1 MDQQSG
7 LGSQELK
14 KNRSN
19 AQGALVGA
27 VMPPSSNS
35 VPAHLNGVPANGEN
49 IVVVNGQ
56 PLKAVAATTNGDHA
70 DAIMALAEPEQP
82 PNLEQPWRNEP
93 DNKPLGKLMDR
104 LAQQCYIDLNQT
116 LNDMTAEDAAG
127 DGLSKANG
135 MSPQGT
141 LDTSEVSLQKK
152 RKLLDFAHDQRDR
165 FTKTLVLSD
174 WSRNAEDM
182 AKFID
187 LRIHLDNQRD
197 GFVKAGNAIAATK
210 WKSIGFKVPAPNI
223 VGAMELLSTGTAS
236 WVPDMGYIP
245 PKRLTAKQLLKTLK
259 NMNVTL
265 STRLNLHEELPPHM
279 QDYRVADGRATF
291 TVPGEFE
298 VDLSVADEEDTS
310 PFYFIDIRFLFS
322 PSSDVL
328 NDQIRAHLETQTNG
342 ALAVKGLKGCYDF
355 LHSFVLTHKINIL
368 RSQGAELIRGKWF
381 ECIKVEHLRRSL
393 VVQYW
398 AGMPGPKSWFEIGIS
413 SGKSEKRGMRKATS
427 RLSVR
432 WFRKGQEVKDEV
444 LSFDWEKL
452 SLEKC
457 LMMVIGK
464 HCFGKLG
471 VARDGLLGLAAKTE
485 NAALEAE
492 LVVADG
498 AAPEDCTLRLRLPS
512 MRNSLIVRLE
522 PVTGQFSISPPTNAT
537 LHNERILNANPQVDV
552 SLLLAALVCAVVQE
566 KVHKQAEL
574 LDWCELRDWAGME
587 QKLGQHVLHRT
598 VFGIPG
604 WGERWALAVGF
615 SLSGERWWIVQLKEG
630 TKDVTNVCELQL
642 KKSLGEQ
649 ATQVS
654 RVNLLSIERFAVA
667 EVSYEVFSEQLRA
680 LKIPHHHQK
689 PEPLSEDGVDAG
701 QHNSGSIYV
710 QFAALLR
717 DRSDIS
723 WKPWATD
730 SIRLSHHGIDD
741 CEDGTDAHTTRTLV
755 RHDLRLTR
763 EPGRM
768 NRLQQHLTKSGDR
781 TVAMNA
787 SGALALSLR
796 TPFGE
801 PLVGHIRT
809 RLRSIERLDQYVT
822 TLQRHHYNLTTVTM
836 NQLSFTYHASAPSLH
851 ARLSFANDGS
861 TPIRLQLEPAAS
873 NPTQRIRVL
882 LEQGLNSRRADAFE
896 GFAKFLRLTLPMLRA
911 WDRIETAHLARQTA
925 VVNVRGAASY
935 GITYKAPLPPCT
947 FSIQLKEKRNG
958 NKPSMRW
965 HLEVKGKPDPVI
977 AEDLAKKLKA
987 LWQSKGDGGCWEG
1000 NGSGATAD
1008 AAGLGSLLDRL
1019 DEIVRT
1025 SNASRP
1031 VSEQPREVTAAPRET
1046 VIKQQQPPA
1055 LKEPQ
1060 KKPAVRPVKAPV
1072 KVLAHTK
1079 EPEYITLD

>member
-1 MDQQSG
+1 MDQQSVI
-7 LGSQELK
+7 GSQELK

-27 VMPPSSNS
+27 VMPPSSNF
-35 VPAHLNGVPANGEN
+35 VPAHLNGVPANGEKQA
-49 IVVVNGQ
+49 VVNVQ
-56 PLKAVAATTNGDHA
+56 PPRAVAATTNGDNA
-70 DAIMALAEPEQP
+70 DAIMALAELEQP

-116 LNDMTAEDAAG
+116 LNDMTAEDAG
-127 DGLSKANG
+127 DGQPRANG
-135 MSPQGT
+135 MSSQGT
-141 LDTSEVSLQKK
+141 LDTSEVSLRKK

-223 VGAMELLSTGTAS
+223 VGAMELLATGTAS

-342 ALAVKGLKGCYDF
+342 ALAVKGLQGCYDF

-398 AGMPGPKSWFEIGIS
+398 AGLPGPKSWFEIGIS
-413 SGKSEKRGMRKATS
+413 SGKSEKRGLRKATP

-444 LSFDWEKL
+444 LSFDWEAL

-457 LMMVIGK
+457 LMMVIG
-464 HCFGKLG
+464 
-471 VARDGLLGLAAKTE
+471 LAAKTE
-485 NAALEAE
+485 SAALEAE
-492 LVVADG
+492 LMVADG
-498 AAPEDCTLRLRLPS
+498 TALENCSLRLHLPS
-512 MRNSLIVRLE
+512 MRNSLNVRLE
-522 PVTGQFSISPPTNAT
+522 LVTGQFSISPPTNVT

-574 LDWCELRDWAGME
+574 LDWRELRDLAGME
-587 QKLGQHVLHRT
+587 QKLGQRVLQRT
-598 VFGIPG
+598 TFSIPG
-604 WGERWALAVGF
+604 WGDRWALAVGF

-630 TKDVTNVCELQL
+630 TKDVTTVRELQL
-642 KKSLGEQ
+642 KQSLGEQ
-649 ATQVS
+649 ASQVS
-654 RVNLLSIERFAVA
+654 RANLLSIERFAVA
-667 EVSYEVFSEQLRA
+667 EVSYEVISEQLRA

-710 QFAALLR
+710 QFAALLQ
-717 DRSDIS
+717 DPSDIS

-741 CEDGTDAHTTRTLV
+741 CEGGTDTHTTRTLV

-781 TVAMNA
+781 TVAMNT

-822 TLQRHHYNLTTVTM
+822 TLQRHHYKLTTVTM
-836 NQLSFTYHASAPSLH
+836 DQLSFTYHASAPALH
-851 ARLSFANDGS
+851 ARLSFVNDGS
-861 TPIRLQLEPAAS
+861 PPIRLQLLPAES
-873 NPTQRIRVL
+873 NPTQCIRVM
-882 LEQGLNSRRADAFE
+882 LEKGLNSSHADSFE
-896 GFAKFLRLTLPMLRA
+896 GFAKFLTLTLPMLRA

-925 VVNVRGAASY
+925 VVNMRGAAWY
-935 GITYKAPLPPCT
+935 GLSYKAPLPPCT
-947 FSIQLKEKRNG
+947 FSIQLKEKRDG
-958 NKPSMRW
+958 NKKSMRW
-965 HLEVKGKPDPVI
+965 HVAQGKGKLDPVV
-977 AEDLAKKLKA
+977 AEDLAKKLKE

-1000 NGSGATAD
+1000 NGSGAVSD
-1008 AAGLGSLLDRL
+1008 ATGLGPLLDRL
-1019 DEIVRT
+1019 DVIVRT
-1025 SNASRP
+1025 SNVSRP
-1031 VSEQPREVTAAPRET
+1031 VSVQPREVTVAPRET
-1046 VIKQQQPPA
+1046 IIKQQQPSAP
-1055 LKEPQ
+1055 KEPQ

>member
-7 LGSQELK
+7 IGSQELK
-14 KNRSN
+14 KNRGN

-27 VMPPSSNS
+27 VMPPSTNF
-35 VPAHLNGVPANGEN
+35 VPAHLNGGIINGDN
-49 IVVVNGQ
+49 GAVVNGQ
-56 PLKAVAATTNGDHA
+56 SLKAVAATTNGDHA
-70 DAIMALAEPEQP
+70 ETIMALAESEPP

-127 DGLSKANG
+127 DGAPRANG
-135 MSPQGT
+135 MSSQGT
-141 LDTSEVSLQKK
+141 LDTSEVSLRKK

-223 VGAMELLSTGTAS
+223 VGAMELLATGTAS

-279 QDYRVADGRATF
+279 QDYHVADGRATF

-298 VDLSVADEEDTS
+298 VGLSVADEEDTS

-342 ALAVKGLKGCYDF
+342 ALAVKGLQGCYDF

-413 SGKSEKRGMRKATS
+413 SGKSEKRGTRKATP

-452 SLEKC
+452 SLENC
-457 LMMVIGK
+457 LMMVIG
-464 HCFGKLG
+464 
-471 VARDGLLGLAAKTE
+471 LAAKTE
-485 NAALEAE
+485 SAALEAE
-492 LVVADG
+492 LVVADDST
-498 AAPEDCTLRLRLPS
+498 PEDCTLRLRLPS
-512 MRNSLIVRLE
+512 MRDSLNVRLE
-522 PVTGQFSISPPTNAT
+522 PVTGQFSISPPTKVT
-537 LHNERILNANPQVDV
+537 LHNERILNANPQVDLP
-552 SLLLAALVCAVVQE
+552 LLLAALVCAVVHE

-574 LDWCELRDWAGME
+574 LNWRELRDLAGIE

-598 VFGIPG
+598 VFSIPG

-630 TKDVTNVCELQL
+630 TKDVTTVCELQL

-654 RVNLLSIERFAVA
+654 RANLLSIERFAVA
-667 EVSYEVFSEQLRA
+667 EVSYEVLSQQLRA

-689 PEPLSEDGVDAG
+689 PEPLSEAGVDAG
-701 QHNSGSIYV
+701 QHSSGSIYV
-710 QFAALLR
+710 QFVALMR
-717 DRSDIS
+717 DASDSS
-723 WKPWATD
+723 WKPWAMD
-730 SIRLSHHGIDD
+730 SVRMSHHGMDD

-768 NRLQQHLTKSGDR
+768 NRLQQHLAKSGDR

-801 PLVGHIRT
+801 LLVEHIQT

-822 TLQRHHYNLTTVTM
+822 TLQKQHYNLTTVTM
-836 NQLSFTYHASAPSLH
+836 DQLSFTYHASAPALH

-861 TPIRLQLEPAAS
+861 TPIRLQLEPAES
-873 NPTQRIRVL
+873 NPTQRIRVM

-896 GFAKFLRLTLPMLRA
+896 KFATFLLLTLPMLRA

-925 VVNVRGAASY
+925 LVSVRGLASY
-935 GITYKAPLPPCT
+935 GLSYKAPLPPCT

-965 HLEVKGKPDPVI
+965 HIAQGKGKPDPVVT
-977 AEDLAKKLKA
+977 EDLAKKLKA

-1000 NGSGATAD
+1000 NGSGAIAD
-1008 AAGLGSLLDRL
+1008 PTGLGPLLDRL

-1025 SNASRP
+1025 SNVSRP
-1031 VSEQPREVTAAPRET
+1031 VSEQPRDVTAAPRET
-1046 VIKQQQPPA
+1046 VVKQQQPSAP
-1055 LKEPQ
+1055 KEPQ

-1072 KVLAHTK
+1072 KVLAHTR

>member
-1 MDQQSG
+1 MDQQSRVS
-7 LGSQELK
+7 SQELK
-14 KNRSN
+14 KDRSN

-27 VMPPSSNS
+27 VMPPSSS
-35 VPAHLNGVPANGEN
+35 FVPAHLNGVPANGEN
-49 IVVVNGQ
+49 KAVVNGQ
-56 PLKAVAATTNGDHA
+56 PPRAVAATTNGDHA

-141 LDTSEVSLQKK
+141 LDTSEVSLRKK

-223 VGAMELLSTGTAS
+223 VGAMELLATGTAS

-342 ALAVKGLKGCYDF
+342 ALAVKALQGCYDF

-381 ECIKVEHLRRSL
+381 ECIKIEHLRRSL

-413 SGKSEKRGMRKATS
+413 SGKSEKRGSKKATP

-444 LSFDWEKL
+444 LSFDWEAL

-457 LMMVIGK
+457 LMMVI
-464 HCFGKLG
+464 
-471 VARDGLLGLAAKTE
+471 GLAAKTE

-512 MRNSLIVRLE
+512 MRNSLNVRLE
-522 PVTGQFSISPPTNAT
+522 LVTGQFSISPPTNVT

-552 SLLLAALVCAVVQE
+552 PLLLAALLCAVVQE

-574 LDWCELRDWAGME
+574 LDWRELRDLAGME

-598 VFGIPG
+598 VFSIPG
-604 WGERWALAVGF
+604 WSDRWALAVGF
-615 SLSGERWWIVQLKEG
+615 SLSGERWWVVQLKEG
-630 TKDVTNVCELQL
+630 TKEVTTVCELHL
-642 KKSLGEQ
+642 KQSLGEQ

-654 RVNLLSIERFAVA
+654 RANLLSIERFAVA
-667 EVSYEVFSEQLRA
+667 EVSYEVLSQQLRS

-689 PEPLSEDGVDAG
+689 PERLSEDGVDVG

-710 QFAALLR
+710 QSVALMR
-717 DRSDIS
+717 DASDSS

-730 SIRLSHHGIDD
+730 SIRISHHGVDD
-741 CEDGTDAHTTRTLV
+741 CGDGTDAHTTRTLV

-768 NRLQQHLTKSGDR
+768 NRLQQHLAKSGDR

-836 NQLSFTYHASAPSLH
+836 DQLSFTYHASAPALH
-851 ARLSFANDGS
+851 ARISFGNDGS
-861 TPIRLQLEPAAS
+861 PPIRLQLEPAES
-873 NPTQRIRVL
+873 NPTQRIRVM
-882 LEQGLNSRRADAFE
+882 LEKGLNSSHADSFE
-896 GFAKFLRLTLPMLRA
+896 GFAKFLTLTLPMLRA

-925 VVNVRGAASY
+925 VVNVRSAALY
-935 GITYKAPLPPCT
+935 GLSYKAPLPPCT
-947 FSIQLKEKRNG
+947 FSIQLKEKRDG
-958 NKPSMRW
+958 NKKSMRW
-965 HLEVKGKPDPVI
+965 HVAQVKGKPDSVA

-987 LWQSKGDGGCWEG
+987 LWQSKGDGRCWEG

-1008 AAGLGSLLDRL
+1008 PTGLGSLLDRL
-1019 DEIVRT
+1019 DEIVQT
-1025 SNASRP
+1025 SKVSRP

-1046 VIKQQQPPA
+1046 IVKQQQPSAP
-1055 LKEPQ
+1055 KEPQ
-1060 KKPAVRPVKAPV
+1060 KKPAVRPLKAPV

>member
-7 LGSQELK
+7 IGSQELK
-14 KNRSN
+14 KNRGN

-27 VMPPSSNS
+27 VMPPSTNF
-35 VPAHLNGVPANGEN
+35 VPAQINGGIINGDN
-49 IVVVNGQ
+49 GAIANGQ
-56 PLKAVAATTNGDHA
+56 PLKAVAATTISDHA
-70 DAIMALAEPEQP
+70 DTIMALAEPEPP

-116 LNDMTAEDAAG
+116 LTDMTAEDAAG

-141 LDTSEVSLQKK
+141 LDTSEVSLRKK

-197 GFVKAGNAIAATK
+197 GFVNAGNAIAATK

-223 VGAMELLSTGTAS
+223 VGAMELLATGAAY

-310 PFYFIDIRFLFS
+310 PFYFINIRFLFS

-342 ALAVKGLKGCYDF
+342 ALAFKGLQGCYDF

-413 SGKSEKRGMRKATS
+413 SGKSEKRGSKKATP

-457 LMMVIGK
+457 LMMVIG
-464 HCFGKLG
+464 
-471 VARDGLLGLAAKTE
+471 LAAKTE
-485 NAALEAE
+485 SAELEVE

-498 AAPEDCTLRLRLPS
+498 RAPGDYTLRLRLPS
-512 MRNSLIVRLE
+512 MGDSLNVRLE
-522 PVTGQFSISPPTNAT
+522 PVTGQFSISPPTNVT

-552 SLLLAALVCAVVQE
+552 SLLLAALVCALVQE

-574 LDWCELRDWAGME
+574 LDWGELRDLAGME

-598 VFGIPG
+598 VFSIPG

-630 TKDVTNVCELQL
+630 TKDVTTVCELQL

-654 RVNLLSIERFAVA
+654 RANLLSIERFAVA
-667 EVSYEVFSEQLRA
+667 EVSYEVLSQQLRA

-689 PEPLSEDGVDAG
+689 PEPVSEDGVDAG

-710 QFAALLR
+710 RFAALLR
-717 DRSDIS
+717 DPSDSS

-741 CEDGTDAHTTRTLV
+741 CEVGTDGHATRTLV

-768 NRLQQHLTKSGDR
+768 NRLQQHLLKSGDR
-781 TVAMNA
+781 TVAMNG

-801 PLVGHIRT
+801 PLVEHIRT

-822 TLQRHHYNLTTVTM
+822 TLQRCHYNLTTVTM
-836 NQLSFTYHASAPSLH
+836 DQLSFTYHASAPALH
-851 ARLSFANDGS
+851 ARLSFATDGS
-861 TPIRLQLEPAAS
+861 SPIRLQLEPAES
-873 NPTQRIRVL
+873 NPTQRIRVM

-896 GFAKFLRLTLPMLRA
+896 KFATFLLLTLPMLRA

-925 VVNVRGAASY
+925 VVNVRGVASY
-935 GITYKAPLPPCT
+935 NLTYKAPLPSCT
-947 FSIQLKEKRNG
+947 FSIQLKTKEDGK
-958 NKPSMRW
+958 NKSTRW
-965 HLEVKGKPDPVI
+965 HVAHVKGKPDPVV

-987 LWQSKGDGGCWEG
+987 LWQTKGDGGCWEG
-1000 NGSGATAD
+1000 VSSGAIAD
-1008 AAGLGSLLDRL
+1008 ATGLGPLLDRL

-1046 VIKQQQPPA
+1046 VVKQQQPPA